1 MSRIQLLASL
11 CVAVFAAGCSAQ
23 PSPTPTPTLKP
34 DTPAKNAPKPT
45 EAKPTCAEQTA
56 AVLVKAQEAIEA
68 KPKSVPD
75 LLDAGMAYYA
85 QGKLDEAKEHFRAAR
100 FATAGDSV
108 EANLLSL
115 AAIRRKPDPTQ
126 DEEAQLLR
134 AFDMTF
140 AKYKPALDQFGDKA
154 DLNAAVG
161 IDEALWHALAG
172 RPTADGDARLA
183 ADVDAT
189 VARVV
194 ALAARPGNTDDR
206 MKQLSK
212 LIASLGKPARGA
224 MIKFRGSLQGRV
236 TRYSFELE
244 KEIDEIVAMDF
255 RANRSS
261 LVRFHAKPRL
271 LAYGESLGNLSDWS
285 DQVIESI
292 PRKP

>member
-11 CVAVFAAGCSAQ
+11 CVAVFAAGCFAQ
-23 PSPTPTPTLKP
+23 PSPTPTPTLKAE
-34 DTPAKNAPKPT
+34 TSAKDAPKPT

-56 AVLVKAQEAIEA
+56 AVLVKAQKAIKA
-68 KPKSVPD
+68 KSESVPD

-85 QGKLDEAKEHFRAAR
+85 QGKLDEAKKHFRAAR
-100 FATAGDSV
+100 FASAGDSV

-134 AFDMTF
+134 LFDETF

-154 DLNAAVG
+154 DLKAAAG

-183 ADVDAT
+183 ADADAT
-189 VARVV
+189 VARLV
-194 ALAARPGNTDDR
+194 ALAARPGNSDNR

-212 LIASLGKPARGA
+212 LIASLGNPARGA
-224 MIKFRGSLQGRV
+224 MIKFRDSIEGRV
-236 TRYSFELE
+236 TRYSYQLE
-244 KEIDEIVAMDF
+244 KGD
-255 RANRSS
+255 RRGCCHG
-261 LVRFHAKPRL
+261 LPRESF
-271 LAYGESLGNLSDWS
+271 LAYPLPCYATSSCL
-285 DQVIESI
+285 
-292 PRKP
+292 RR